1 MNDDQTNPPNDSMCP
16 CGSGKTYENC
26 CKKEY
31 DQIME
36 TRAKLKAALA
46 DPEKAKEL
54 ADLIKQT
61 KH

>member
-1 MNDDQTNPPNDSMCP
+1 MSDDQSNTPDDELCP
-16 CGSGKTYENC
+16 CGSGKVYEDC

-46 DPEKAKEL
+46 DPGKAKEL
-54 ADLIKQT
+54 ANLIKKAKQ
-61 KH
+61 